1 MRSAPLRASAL
12 ALSFLFAC
20 GGSSLTTPEDLP
32 ITTYPA
38 DTEFRMTLVMDTCA
52 DPCATYEPAE
62 CSVSVEGMTIE
73 VDVEVAYEHNDDGC
87 ALTNQCGGQVLAH
100 CTVRALGAG
109 TYTVQAG
116 SFQRQITVR

>member
-1 MRSAPLRASAL
+1 MRSARPLRASAL
-12 ALSFLFAC
+12 ALSVLFAC

-38 DTEFRMTLVMDTCA
+38 DAEFRMTFVMDSCA
-52 DPCATYEPAE
+52 DPCATYDPAE
-62 CSVSVEGMTIE
+62 CSVSVEGQTIE
-73 VDVEVAYEHNDDGC
+73 VDVEVSYERSDEAC
-87 ALTNQCGGQVLAH
+87 SNQCGGQVLAH